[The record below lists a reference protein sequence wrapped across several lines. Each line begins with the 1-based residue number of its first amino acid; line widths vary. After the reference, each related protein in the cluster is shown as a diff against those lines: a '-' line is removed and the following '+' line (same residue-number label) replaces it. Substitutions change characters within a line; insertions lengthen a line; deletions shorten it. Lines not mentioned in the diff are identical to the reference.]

1 MSIIFA
7 GGVFAIDAAD
17 VSSSK
22 LTMKGW
28 KKTTVAGDTRWVTSD
43 IAKVAPFFAYCVGE
57 ARKKI
62 QAFNEKQRA
71 EIADSVAVTSAIQI
85 PLPEW
90 KDLRAFQKAG
100 VAFALGRAN
109 TLIADAPRLGKS
121 CTSIAVSNVIRPKS
135 VLIVCPAAVKPH
147 WQREWAAWNVHP
159 ELTTGIAQGPVYPK
173 TPVVIINYDIVEKH
187 KTKLMR
193 GFDLV
198 IFDESHYLKNATA
211 KRTKTLLGTG
221 SIKFPGVPYKR
232 RLFLSATPAPTRPS
246 DLWTT
251 LRACDPKGLGKNQHN
266 FWHRYCNAFTGPWGL
281 DTSGSSNE
289 EELQRLMRKSF
300 MVRRERA
307 DVMPD
312 DFPPARQTITLPK
325 EGLEPLLAQELEG
338 MESSLMA
345 FEAMVGGVELGHT
358 QMDASTAPHQALSLA
373 SVGMITDFVKGL
385 LETENKV
392 VVFAHHRAVVEAY
405 VKALTE
411 FGVVSLYGGASP
423 KDRQAAIDTF
433 REDPDVRVF
442 VGNIKSAGAG
452 ISLAAANVIVFAELT
467 YVPGDI
473 RQAES
478 RIYLMGKKDQGTIF
492 FPVVQGSFSEVL
504 AKLLVKRQDSFDRTF
519 LAARLTEHFN
529 QLKCQKT

>member
-1 MSIIFA
+1 
-7 GGVFAIDAAD
+7 
-17 VSSSK
+17 
-22 LTMKGW
+22 
-28 KKTTVAGDTRWVTSD
+28 
-43 IAKVAPFFAYCVGE
+43 
-57 ARKKI
+57 
-62 QAFNEKQRA
+62 
-71 EIADSVAVTSAIQI
+71 
-85 PLPEW
+85 
-90 KDLRAFQKAG
+90 
-100 VAFALGRAN
+100 
-109 TLIADAPRLGKS
+109 
-121 CTSIAVSNVIRPKS
+121 
-135 VLIVCPAAVKPH
+135 
-147 WQREWAAWNVHP
+147 
-159 ELTTGIAQGPVYPK
+159 
-173 TPVVIINYDIVEKH
+173 
-187 KTKLMR
+187 
-193 GFDLV
+193 
-198 IFDESHYLKNATA
+198 
-211 KRTKTLLGTG
+211 
-221 SIKFPGVPYKR
+221 
-232 RLFLSATPAPTRPS
+232 
-246 DLWTT
+246 
-251 LRACDPKGLGKNQHN
+251 
-266 FWHRYCNAFTGPWGL
+266 
-281 DTSGSSNE
+281 
-289 EELQRLMRKSF
+289 MRKSF